1 MSMPPNIYPIYIER
15 EWKQNGI
22 RIQPKRNETKT
33 EKYERIFYDFY
44 VTKQIG
50 KRGA

>member
-1 MSMPPNIYPIYIER
+1 MSPNIYPIYIER

-22 RIQPKRNETKT
+22 RIQPKRNKTKT
-33 EKYERIFYDFY
+33 EKLRTCFYDFY
-44 VTKQIG
+44 VTKQIE